1 LIGFSVGNQSSKFE
15 LSSGVSWCGSGRL
28 NCDLPGVISPN
39 GCANIG
45 AVEKDWSIGT
55 GCIVHLRYR
64 FRETEL
70 LMGISLPFV
79 GTPRYFVKIGP
90 GVIFAEEDYFE
101 LTKDR
106 RIDGTQTF
114 AIGTQAYR
122 VEYFCTYS
130 EGDYCL
136 RSVDMDLTLRPVI
149 TWIGPT
155 RIPQGSTIAYSTP
168 VEEH

>member
-1 LIGFSVGNQSSKFE
+1 MIAAAYRRAPEPSAARVGAMQNLRRVDRDRVHRAPAIP
-15 LSSGVSWCGSGRL
+15 LSRDRAADGH
-28 NCDLPGVISPN
+28 LPSF
-39 GCANIG
+39 CW
-45 AVEKDWSIGT
+45 D
-55 GCIVHLRYR
+55 
-64 FRETEL
+64 
-70 LMGISLPFV
+70 
-79 GTPRYFVKIGP
+79 PRYFVKIGP

-106 RIDGTQTF
+106 RIDGNQTL

-122 VEYFCTYS
+122 VEYHCTYS

-155 RIPQGSTIAYSTP
+155 HIPQGSSIAYSTP